1 VLELDPGPEQRAV
14 IGRRRSDRSNPSS
27 HARRGGRGG
36 RRSARGQ
43 SLVEFALVIPII
55 VLLVAAFV
63 EIGRAVFAYNTIAN
77 AARQGARVAAVNQ
90 LDDVTD
96 CDASRPVEDPFE
108 PHWSIRGCVMVAAS
122 TLGIDT
128 DNVTIAYDAPP
139 ATTLS
144 CDPVVRVGC
153 IAAVTVTYDYSVSTP
168 FVSMLIG
175 GFTMSQTSEMPI
187 ERVFP

>member
-1 VLELDPGPEQRAV
+1 MS
-14 IGRRRSDRSNPSS
+14 RRSRGR
-27 HARRGGRGG
+27 ARRAG
-36 RRSARGQ
+36 GQ

-90 LDDVTD
+90 IAAVTD
-96 CDASRPVEDPFE
+96 CDESRPIEDPYE
-108 PHWSIRGCVMVAAS
+108 PHWSYRGCAIAAAS
-122 TLGIDT
+122 ALGLT
-128 DNVTIAYDAPP
+128 TSNVSISYAPP
-139 ATTLS
+139 PSTTLT
-144 CDPVVRVGC
+144 CTPTLHVGC
-153 IAAVTVTYDYSVSTP
+153 IASITVTYDYSVATP

-175 GFTMSQTSEMPI
+175 SFTMTQTSQMPL